1 MKAEL
6 TLSNCYYNNSLMNF
20 FFRSQAVKTLEE
32 LLNEVEEDIN
42 QISNNVEDYTDDLDE
57 LEELLYNE
65 SIEDIIEILNLSKK

>member
-6 TLSNCYYNNSLMNF
+6 TLANCYNNKSLMNF

-42 QISNNVEDYTDDLDE
+42 QISNKADEYTDDLDE

-65 SIEDIIEILNLSKK
+65 SIEDIIGILNLSKK

>member
-1 MKAEL
+1 MKAQL
-6 TLSNCYYNNSLMNF
+6 TLENCYYNNSLINF

-42 QISNNVEDYTDDLDE
+42 QISNKADEYTDDLDE

-65 SIEDIIEILNLSKK
+65 SIEDIIGILNLSKK

>member
-32 LLNEVEEDIN
+32 LLNEVEEDID

-65 SIEDIIEILNLSKK
+65 SVEDIIEILCLSKI